1 MKFVF
6 EAELP
11 HQVAAI
17 DAVVDLF
24 AGQEGSQSLFTI
36 APRQIADELDFA
48 EKLLGY
54 ANRFDL
60 LDEAVLENLHIVQ
73 NRHAL
78 PASPKL
84 AIAAKGKKDA
94 GGDYKMDF
102 TVEMETGTGKTYVYL
117 RTIFELNR
125 RYGFTKFVIVVPSVA
140 IREGVKKTIEQT
152 RDHFRQIYDG
162 VPFESFVYDSSDLSR
177 IIDFASSSSI
187 RVMIATVQSL
197 GTKTA
202 VFQQAR
208 EQTRD
213 IPGVEWV
220 KSTRPIIIVDE
231 PQSVDA
237 NPNGP
242 AAKSCGRCS
251 RSLRSATRRPM

>member
-24 AGQEGSQSLFTI
+24 VGQEERQSRFTI
-36 APRQIADELDFA
+36 APRQVANDLYSN
-48 EKLLGY
+48 EKRLGY
-54 ANRFDL
+54 ANRCDL
-60 LDEAVLENLHIVQ
+60 LEDDVLKNLHIVQ
-73 NRHAL
+73 TRHAL
-78 PASPKL
+78 PVSPAL
-84 AIAAKGKKDA
+84 AVEAQGRRDA

-177 IIDFASSSSI
+177 IVDFASSASI

-213 IPGVEWV
+213 IPAVQWV
-220 KSTRPIIIVDE
+220 KGIHPGSPTFLFR
-231 PQSVDA
+231 
-237 NPNGP
+237 
-242 AAKSCGRCS
+242 
-251 RSLRSATRRPM
+251 